1 MHTLSDA
8 LWELVWLLPLA
19 VLAAGLVTVIWWAL
33 GGGSRKR
40 IRGGAR
46 ARQLAELRQNGAYWA
61 VMVRPDTRGT
71 CEHARA
77 VQRRVY
83 SLHQAPPLP
92 FDGCRRSGCQ
102 CRYVGLRERR
112 RRDVLPP
119 GIEDRRA
126 GARVRWYRPVAHEPV
141 MPAGPD
147 RDFAP
152 RVGAA

>member
-1 MHTLSDA
+1 MLRDA

-19 VLAAGLVTVIWWAL
+19 ALATGLVGVFWWAL
-33 GGGSRKR
+33 GGGARKR
-40 IRGGAR
+40 GRGGPR
-46 ARQLAELRQNGAYWA
+46 SRHLAELRQSGAYWA

-71 CEHARA
+71 CEHARE

-83 SLHQAPPLP
+83 MLHQAPPLP

-126 GARVRWYRPVAHEPV
+126 GARVRWYRPIADQP
-141 MPAGPD
+141 
-147 RDFAP
+147 AP
-152 RVGAA
+152 RNEPDGALVAARAEAA